1 MRTTVN
7 LDDELMARAMALSGI
22 KERAALLRE
31 ALEALIHR
39 ESAARLAKLGGALP
53 DLSVPPRRRP
63 RSARPMKSASA
74 RTPRIL
80 AGRPQPTN
88 AKIGMAPALGPS
100 VQPGQRW

>member
-7 LDDELMARAMALSGI
+7 IDDELMARAMELSGI

-53 DLSVPPRRRP
+53 DLTVPPRRRP
-63 RSARPMKSASA
+63 
-74 RTPRIL
+74 
-80 AGRPQPTN
+80 GE
-88 AKIGMAPALGPS
+88 
-100 VQPGQRW
+100 